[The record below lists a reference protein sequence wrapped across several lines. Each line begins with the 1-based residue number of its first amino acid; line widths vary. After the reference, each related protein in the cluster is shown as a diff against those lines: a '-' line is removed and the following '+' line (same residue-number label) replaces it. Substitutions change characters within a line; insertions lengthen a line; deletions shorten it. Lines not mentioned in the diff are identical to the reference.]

1 MPTTTSTDNASK
13 PKGLTA
19 PLIMLMVIA
28 AVAPMGAIVGSVPLS
43 YALGT
48 GVGTPATFLI
58 AGVILFC
65 FAVGYAAMGRH
76 IVSHGG
82 FYAYISQGL
91 GRIPAVGGASI
102 AVLSYNVL
110 TVGLIAGF
118 GYFSKRVFENRQVR
132 ASRLVMVVIMARWT
146 MASWWAGL
154 VS

>member
-1 MPTTTSTDNASK
+1 
-13 PKGLTA
+13 
-19 PLIMLMVIA
+19 MLMVIA

-43 YALGT
+43 YAFGT

-82 FYAYISQGL
+82 FYAYISQAWA
-91 GRIPAVGGASI
+91 RIPAVGGASI